1 MEQMLAI
8 YVVFLPIL
16 IINYQT
22 YVTQPTRKFFKIVK
36 NMG

>member
-8 YVVFLPIL
+8 YVVFLPTL

-22 YVTQPTRKFFKIVK
+22 YVTQHTRFSF
-36 NMG
+36 

>member
-22 YVTQPTRKFFKIVK
+22 YVTQHTKFSF
-36 NMG
+36 

>member
-8 YVVFLPIL
+8 YVVFLLSL

-22 YVTQPTRKFFKIVK
+22 YVTQHTRFSF
-36 NMG
+36 

>member
-22 YVTQPTRKFFKIVK
+22 YVTQLTRFSF
-36 NMG
+36 